1 MCLAMCIHCMQ
12 ELTNYK
18 MLCKA
23 QEKNIMEKEAEMTA
37 TQQQLSELQRMRE
50 VIYEISGGKKKMD
63 K

>member
-1 MCLAMCIHCMQ
+1 
-12 ELTNYK
+12 

-37 TQQQLSELQRMRE
+37 TQQQLSELQRMRD
-50 VIYEISGGKKKMD
+50 VIFEISGGKKKMD

>member
-1 MCLAMCIHCMQ
+1 MQ